1 MTITS
6 INADIRT
13 APQGYT
19 IVSAFSDDI
28 NCEVG
33 ISKVMNEMFNIDG
46 RKDVIKYFKSGNL
59 GKLDNL
65 YFLFVKETSYDAPD
79 WDRFEAALN
88 DFKEK
93 CIKNKIRKIAMPKI
107 CCGKGGFSFI
117 DVSQKIIDVFTD
129 INVDVVIYDL
139 EK

>member
-33 ISKVMNEMFNIDG
+33 ISKVMNEMFGVDG
-46 RKDVIKYFKSGNL
+46 RRDVIKHYKSGNL

-65 YFLFVKETSYDAPD
+65 FLLFVKETSYDAPN
-79 WDRFEAALN
+79 WDRFEAALD
-88 DFKEK
+88 DFKDK
-93 CIKNKIRKIAMPKI
+93 CIKNTIKKVAMPKI
-107 CCGKGGFSFI
+107 CCGKGGFCFI
-117 DVSQKIIDVFTD
+117 DVSEKIISAFDDTNID
-129 INVDVVIYDL
+129 IIVYDL